1 MVPLIGVTSY
11 GRLEK
16 TVINPPDTAHYLV
29 AATYVDAVR
38 YAGGAPIVLPGE
50 EPHLARWLDVL
61 DGIVFSGGCDLDP
74 TLFGG
79 NAQHPAL
86 DGAHADRDRADL
98 ALAHAVIARGL
109 PALFIC
115 RGIQVLNVALGG
127 TLHEHIDD
135 PNALHQTPK
144 GAAAF
149 WARERVEIAK
159 GTALST
165 LLGRKDMTVSSSHHQ
180 AIATLA
186 PALRIAATAS
196 DGVIEAVELDGHPFL
211 LGVQWHPEVDMAKD
225 PIQRSLFDGFIAA
238 ASAHADRKSQ

>member
-29 AATYVDAVR
+29 AASYVDAIR
-38 YAGGAPIVLPGE
+38 QAGGAPIVLPGE
-50 EPHLARWLDVL
+50 EPHLDRWLDVL
-61 DGIVFSGGCDLDP
+61 DGIVFSGGGDMDP

-79 NAQHPAL
+79 NAQHPSL
-86 DGAHADRDRADL
+86 NGVHADRDQAEL
-98 ALAHAVIARGL
+98 ALAHAVVARSL

-127 TLHEHIDD
+127 TLHEHISDS
-135 PNALHQTPK
+135 NALHQTPK
-144 GAAAF
+144 GDATF
-149 WARERVEIAK
+149 WARERVTIAK

-165 LLGRKDMTVSSSHHQ
+165 LLRRDDMTVSSSHHQ

-186 PALRIAATAS
+186 PRLRIAATAA
-196 DGVIEAVELDGHPFL
+196 DGVIEAVELDAHPFL
-211 LGVQWHPEVDMAKD
+211 LGVQWHPEVDMAND
-225 PIQRSLFDGFIAA
+225 PVQRSLFDGFIAA
-238 ASAHADRKSQ
+238 ASAHADRKKQ